1 MSKNYA
7 TEGHKMSESLTLS
20 QPNLNTLIAG
30 LQTLK
35 HREPAFRNE
44 EEARARV
51 ANSPL
56 FKALAR

>member
-1 MSKNYA
+1 
-7 TEGHKMSESLTLS
+7 MSESLTLS

-44 EEARARV
+44 EEARVRI